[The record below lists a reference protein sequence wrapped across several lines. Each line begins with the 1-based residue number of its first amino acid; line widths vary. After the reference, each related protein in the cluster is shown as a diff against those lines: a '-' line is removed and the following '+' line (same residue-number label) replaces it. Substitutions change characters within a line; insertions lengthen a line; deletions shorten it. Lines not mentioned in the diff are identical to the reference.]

1 MNAAEISQRM
11 WNTRYGVMSAVSAKS
26 LTIRSLSQLG
36 EWMEQELDLLSTF
49 VEEGQTV
56 VEFGADYGAHTLWL
70 SRAVGAQGEVHT
82 AEPRRLEFQ
91 QLCANLALNGLTN
104 VHTLPVWLGRHA
116 NNAQLV
122 DLLPN
127 IGSSA
132 NERVR
137 VTSVDGLGLE
147 ALHLLK
153 VNQPGTIEGVLSGAD
168 ETVRKHRPVIYLRL
182 GTLEQSMNEVR
193 AIKDLGYRCW
203 SHLPYL
209 FNKNNYADH
218 TDNLFSGRVFQNVIA
233 APIEGRLSFDHLHEI

>member
-1 MNAAEISQRM
+1 MNAAEVSHRM
-11 WNTRYGVMSAVSAKS
+11 WNTRYGVMNAVTADN
-26 LTIRSLSQLG
+26 LAVRSLNLLG

-70 SRAVGAQGEVHT
+70 SRAVGVQGEVHT
-82 AEPRRLEFQ
+82 AEPRRLDFQ
-91 QLCANLALNGLTN
+91 QLCANLAINGLTN

-116 NNAQLV
+116 SVTQLS
-122 DLLPN
+122 DLLPSM
-127 IGSSA
+127 GSAA

-137 VTSVDGLGLE
+137 VTNIDSLGLE

-153 VNQPGTIEGVLSGAD
+153 VNQPGTLESVLGGAE

-182 GTLEQSMNEVR
+182 GTAEQSIAEVK
-193 AIKDLGYRCW
+193 AIKELGYRCW

-209 FNKNNYADH
+209 FNKDNYADQS
-218 TDNLFSGRVFQNVIA
+218 DNFFPGRVSQNVIA